1 MMKHLKRI
9 LAVAVVLAAACAA
22 AKAQS
27 WQEKIFLEYYV
38 EAPGDTVYVDELP
51 AAIVFPRIK
60 NSKDPNVRKYYR
72 LVYNFNKVY
81 PYTSV
86 ARKLV
91 TEADSTI
98 AVNHMNRFKK
108 DKYVTKIQNQILDD
122 FTDVVKHMT
131 ISQGQLLC
139 RLVDREIGKSS
150 YQIVKDYKNGIAAG
164 FWQGVA
170 KTFKQDLKSHYDPKG
185 EDRMTEYL
193 IEKWENGQFEA
204 LYYSVFLKWPER
216 TEIPSKYR

>member
-1 MMKHLKRI
+1 M
-9 LAVAVVLAAACAA
+9 
-22 AKAQS
+22 
-27 WQEKIFLEYYV
+27 EYYV
-38 EAPGDTVYVDELP
+38 EAPGDTVYCDELP
-51 AAIVFPRIK
+51 AAVVFPRIK
-60 NSKDPNVRKYYR
+60 KSKDPNVRKYYR

-81 PYTSV
+81 PYTGV

-91 TEADSTI
+91 NQADSTI
-98 AVNHMNRFKK
+98 AADHLNRFKK
-108 DKYVTKIQNQILDD
+108 DKYITKVQNQILAD

-193 IEKWENGQFEA
+193 IEKWENGQFDA
-204 LYYSVFLKWPER
+204 LYYSVFLQWPEP
-216 TEIPSKYR
+216 TVIPSKYR

>member
-1 MMKHLKRI
+1 MKRLIKI
-9 LAVAVVLAAACAA
+9 LAAAILLAA
-22 AKAQS
+22 ASLTAHGQS
-27 WQEKIFLEYYV
+27 WQEKIYLEYYV
-38 EAPGDTVYVDELP
+38 EPQGDTVYFDELP
-51 AAIVFPRIK
+51 AAVVFPRIRK
-60 NSKDPNVRKYYR
+60 TKDPNVKKYYR

-91 TEADSTI
+91 NEADSTI
-98 AVNHMNRFKK
+98 AAEKMNRFKK
-108 DKYVTKIQNQILDD
+108 DKYVTKIQNQILND
-122 FTDVVKHMT
+122 FTDVVRHMT

-193 IEKWENGQFEA
+193 IEKWEQGQFDA
-204 LYYSVFLKWPER
+204 LYYSVFLKWPEHI
-216 TEIPSKYR
+216 EVPLKYR

>member
-1 MMKHLKRI
+1 MKHQRI
-9 LAVAVVLAAACAA
+9 ILVLAAIFLFSGMAS
-22 AKAQS
+22 AQS

-38 EAPGDTVYVDELP
+38 DAPGDTVYVDELP
-51 AAIVFPRIK
+51 AAWVFPRI
-60 NSKDPNVRKYYR
+60 NRRSKDPNVRKYYK

-81 PYTSV
+81 PYTAV

-98 AVNHMNRFKK
+98 AADRMGRLKK
-108 DKYVTKIQNQILDD
+108 DRYVTKIQDQILED
-122 FTDVVKHMT
+122 FTDVVKHMSM
-131 ISQGQLLC
+131 SQGQLLC

-150 YQIVKDYKNGIAAG
+150 FDIVKDYKNGVAAG

-170 KTFKQDLKSHYDPKG
+170 KMFNQNLKSKYDPNG

-193 IEKWENGQFEA
+193 IEKWEQGQFDA
-204 LYYSVFLKWPER
+204 LYYSVFLEWPKH

>member
-1 MMKHLKRI
+1 MKHLKTI
-9 LAVAVVLAAACAA
+9 IPVLFLLAATNLG
-22 AKAQS
+22 AQEKS

-38 EAPGDTVYVDELP
+38 EAPGDTVYVDSLP
-51 AAIVFPRIK
+51 EAVVFPRIK
-60 NSKDPNVRKYYR
+60 KSNDPNVRRYYR

-91 TEADSTI
+91 NEADSTI
-98 AVNHMNRFKK
+98 AAESMNRFKK
-108 DKYVTKIQNQILDD
+108 DKYVTNIQNQILKD
-122 FTDVVKHMT
+122 FSDVVRHMT

-150 YQIVKDYKNGIAAG
+150 YQIVKDYKNGLAAG

-193 IEKWENGQFEA
+193 IEKWEKGQFEA
-204 LYYSVFLKWPER
+204 LYYSVFLKWPDR
-216 TEIPSKYR
+216 TEIPSKYK